1 MYKENVQSILD
12 NSVLISELK
21 KEYKDFECYKLG
33 IIDGNGNKIKQP
45 ITEEEQLS
53 YSPLTRTILRVK
65 KYLGPKTDL
74 LDVAQTFSKDTVGL
88 HESVEQHKK
97 IIHYRERFDSL
108 INEMYRVIEEAEHD
122 GVPTENIKKII
133 RA

>member
-21 KEYKDFECYKLG
+21 KNFTEFSCYKLG
-33 IIDGNGNKIKQP
+33 IIDSNGNKIRQP
-45 ITEEEQLS
+45 VTEEEQLS

-108 INEMYRVIEEAEHD
+108 VNEMYRVIEEAQHD
-122 GVPTENIKKII
+122 GVPSENIKKII